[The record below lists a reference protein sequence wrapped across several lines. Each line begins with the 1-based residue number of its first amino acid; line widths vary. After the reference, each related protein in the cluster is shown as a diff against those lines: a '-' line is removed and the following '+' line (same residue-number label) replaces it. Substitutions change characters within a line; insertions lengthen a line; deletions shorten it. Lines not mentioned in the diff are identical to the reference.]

1 MSQLQADL
9 GSKAAEAEEASS
21 RAAGLSASLHSTQQQ
36 LDDAQA
42 RINSLHQQC
51 QALEHEKLQL
61 EHRISTQGVHA
72 ARVVADA
79 AAAAA
84 ATIPSA
90 GLHSSSGMH
99 GMGGPHSQGGIA
111 ARLPPPGFDPVPLHS
126 QQQQQATPPP
136 AAAPAAAEAS
146 GAGVI
151 EMNEHQLVLIF
162 LEFLSIDPSQAVALS
177 DSLEFAVNMKLM
189 PLSWDEHYAP
199 KYGSMHKFMA
209 DRPAVFG
216 VRSDGAFHKFN
227 NSEQLVQEKMAQ
239 DAAAAAAAAPQPAPA
254 AVDSSSQG
262 AGGFAPAHSQPQA
275 PPQQQPQGPPSG
287 GWHGHFQPMQQQQ
300 QHLGHS
306 GPHSSGPPSGH
317 GMHMPSGLG
326 PGPLPPHL
334 SASMGIP
341 YYPHPMG
348 QGMQGAPV
356 SMPMA
361 GPSMPFPMSQHN
373 QPGW

>member
-1 MSQLQADL
+1 M
-9 GSKAAEAEEASS
+9 GSKAAEAEEASG
-21 RAAGLSASLHSTQQQ
+21 RAAGLTASLHSTQQQ

-42 RINSLHQQC
+42 RILSLQQQC

-84 ATIPSA
+84 ATIPAA
-90 GLHSSSGMH
+90 GLQSGSGLH
-99 GMGGPHSQGGIA
+99 GLVGPHSQGGIA
-111 ARLPPPGFDPVPLHS
+111 ARLPPPGFDPVPLHPQ
-126 QQQQQATPPP
+126 QQQQQATPAA
-136 AAAPAAAEAS
+136 AAAPAAVEAS

-162 LEFLSIDPSQAVALS
+162 LEFLSVEPSKAVALS
-177 DSLEFAVNMKLM
+177 DNIEFAVNLKLM
-189 PLSWDEHYAP
+189 PLNWDEHYAP

-216 VRSDGAFHKFN
+216 VRSDGTFHKFN

-239 DAAAAAAAAPQPAPA
+239 DAAAAAEPAPA
-254 AVDSSSQG
+254 AADSSSQG
-262 AGGFAPAHSQPQA
+262 GGGFIPAHSQAQ
-275 PPQQQPQGPPSG
+275 PPHQQQPQGPPSG

-300 QHLGHS
+300 HLGPS
-306 GPHSSGPPSGH
+306 GPHSSGPLSGH
-317 GMHMPSGLG
+317 GMHTMPIGMHMPSGLG

-334 SASMGIP
+334 SASMGMP

-361 GPSMPFPMSQHN
+361 GPSVPFPVGQHN
-373 QPGW
+373 QHGW